1 MDLPV
6 EVIRSAKRKK
16 TVSARVVN
24 GTVQIRMPLGLS
36 KEQEDGHVADLL
48 QKLDRK
54 AATREV
60 DLSERAQQLAD
71 EYELP
76 LPASVKW
83 VSNQN
88 TRWGSCTLP
97 TNGSLGTIRLS
108 DRMSNFPQY
117 VVDFVL
123 LHELTHLVE
132 GGHNERFHE
141 LMARFPR
148 AERAEG
154 YLEAAQNF

>member
-6 EVIRSAKRKK
+6 EIIRSAKRKK

-24 GTVQIRMPLGLS
+24 GTIQIRMPVGLTQ
-36 KEQEDGHVADLL
+36 EQEDGHVADLVR
-48 QKLDRK
+48 KLDRK
-54 AATREV
+54 AASRAI
-60 DLSERAQQLAD
+60 DLTERAHELAG

-76 LPASVKW
+76 LPTSVKW

-88 TRWGSCTLP
+88 TRWGSCTM
-97 TNGSLGTIRLS
+97 SHGTIRLS
-108 DRMSNFPQY
+108 DRMSSFPQY

-132 GGHNERFHE
+132 PDHSQRFHE
-141 LMARFPR
+141 LMERFPK

-154 YLEAAQNF
+154 YLEAAQKF

>member
-24 GTVQIRMPLGLS
+24 GVVQIRMPVGLS
-36 KEQEDGHVADLL
+36 KEQEDKHVADLL
-48 QKLDRK
+48 RKLDRK
-54 AATREV
+54 AASRQI
-60 DLSERAQQLAD
+60 DLTERARELAG
-71 EYELP
+71 EYDLP
-76 LPASVKW
+76 VPEEVRW

-88 TRWGSCTLP
+88 TRWGSCTIP
-97 TNGSLGTIRLS
+97 ADGFGGTIRLS
-108 DRMSNFPQY
+108 DRMASFPEY

-132 GGHNERFHE
+132 PGHNDHFHD
-141 LMARFPR
+141 LMARFPK